1 MPARRIRGFA
11 YLLGL
16 MAVLAPASAVACTVN
31 TVGVAFGRYDPDTGD
46 DGVGTLTLSCP
57 PNVHSPQVSLGT
69 GSSGSYNPRAMVEGA
84 DRLNY
89 NLFTDLARTA
99 IWGDGTS
106 GTTAVTMTGGTVT
119 GGQRRFQRSI
129 YGRIPA
135 SQRVR
140 AKSYSDTM
148 VITVSF

>member
-1 MPARRIRGFA
+1 MPTRHASSLA
-11 YLLGL
+11 YLLAL
-16 MAVLAPASAVACTVN
+16 TTVLTPASAAACSVN
-31 TVGVAFGRYDPDTGD
+31 TVGVAFGRYEPGTGT
-46 DGVGTLTLSCP
+46 DGVGTLSLSCP
-57 PNVHSPQVSLGT
+57 PNAQAPQVSLGT
-69 GSSGSYNPRAMVEGA
+69 GSSGSYNPRSMVEGA
-84 DRLNY
+84 DRLEY
-89 NLFTDLARTA
+89 NLFTDLARTT

-106 GTTAVTMTGGTVT
+106 GTSTVTMTGGTVNA
-119 GGQRRFQRSI
+119 GQRRFQRSV